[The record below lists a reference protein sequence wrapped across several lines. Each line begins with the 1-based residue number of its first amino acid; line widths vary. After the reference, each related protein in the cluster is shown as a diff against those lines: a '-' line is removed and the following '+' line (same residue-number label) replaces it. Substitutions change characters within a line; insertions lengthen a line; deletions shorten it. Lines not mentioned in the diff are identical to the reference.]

1 MTTSRLASYPYQ
13 ITDREQQ
20 NLLKTIDYTQIN
32 SVPEIWPILAAQC
45 GSVVCLKAPH
55 SEPAISLTYQEVA
68 NQIQLFATGLQ
79 SLGIQPG
86 RSLAKPLGTRIA
98 LFADNSPRW
107 LIADQG
113 IMSIGAFKAVRSS
126 QADTQELLSILDN
139 SRAQILV
146 VEDLKTLNRL
156 SSHLVG
162 LSMNL
167 IILLSDE
174 QSDLNLSIRVINFSQ
189 AIELG
194 RNATFKPITI
204 KKTDLATLIY
214 TSGTSGNPKG
224 VMLSHGNLLHQI
236 NTCGTVIR
244 CDPGLEVLSILPS
257 WHSYERSCE
266 YYLLSQGCTQIYTN
280 IRYFKQDLKDY
291 QPKLIIVV
299 PRLLESLYEGIQ
311 KQFREQ
317 SASQQKLVN
326 TFLNLSKKY
335 IEAQRIVTGLSL
347 DCLEPTFSQKL
358 QARAQMLVLAPL
370 HAIADKLVYT
380 KIRAATG
387 GKIQNMISG
396 GGSLAKHLDLF
407 FEIVGINVLVGYG
420 LTETAPITNVRRPW
434 QNLRLTSGK
443 PLPGTEIKIVDIET
457 RQPVPI
463 GHKGLVLIR
472 GPQVMRGYYRDAEA
486 TAKAID
492 PDGWFNSGDLG
503 MLTAN
508 NDLTITG
515 RAKDTIVLSNGENIE
530 PTLIEDACLRSQYI
544 SQIVLVG
551 QDQKSLGAMIVP
563 NLEALQQWATSQNLP
578 LDFAASIESKD
589 LNQSQITNLFREE
602 LNREVKNRPGYR
614 ADDSAQPTLRERIAR
629 IELIAE
635 PFSIENGL
643 LTQTMKIRRPVVMER
658 YHSLINE
665 MFTR

>member
-20 NLLKTIDYTQIN
+20 NLLKTIDYTQVN

-55 SEPAISLTYQEVA
+55 SEPAISMTYQEVA

-86 RSLAKPLGTRIA
+86 RSIA

-113 IMSIGAFKAVRSS
+113 IMSMGAFNAVRSS
-126 QADTQELLSILDN
+126 QAETQELLSILDN

-146 VEDLKTLNRL
+146 VEDLKTLNKL
-156 SSHLVG
+156 SPHLVAPTIS
-162 LSMNL
+162 LVV
-167 IILLSDE
+167 LLSDE
-174 QSDLNLSIRVINFSQ
+174 QPDLDLSIATINFNQ
-189 AIELG
+189 IIELG
-194 RNATFKPITI
+194 RSATFTPIAI

-311 KQFREQ
+311 KQFCEQ
-317 SASQQKLVN
+317 SPSQQKLVN
-326 TFLNLSKKY
+326 TCLNLSKKY
-335 IEAQRIVTGLSL
+335 IEARRIVAGLSL
-347 DCLEPTFSQKL
+347 DCLAPTLIQKL
-358 QARAQMLVLAPL
+358 QAYAQMLILAPL

-457 RQPVPI
+457 YQPVPI

-530 PTLIEDACLRSQYI
+530 PTPIEDACLRSQYV
-544 SQIVLVG
+544 SQIVMVG

-578 LDFAASIESKD
+578 LDFAAESIESKY
-589 LNQSQITNLFREE
+589 LNQNQIINLFREE

-614 ADDSAQPTLRERIAR
+614 ADDRIAT

-658 YHSLINE
+658 YHGLIDE

>member
-1 MTTSRLASYPYQ
+1 MTLTKLANDTYAM
-13 ITDREQQ
+13 TDRERQ
-20 NLLKTIDYTQIN
+20 NLGKTINYSKLN
-32 SVPEIWPILAAQC
+32 SLPEMWSIVAAKA
-45 GSVVCLKAPH
+45 GSVVALNSPH
-55 SEPAISLTYQEVA
+55 SKPAISLTYQEVA
-68 NQIQLFATGLQ
+68 TQIKLFATGLQ
-79 SLGIQPG
+79 SLGVEQHTAVAI
-86 RSLAKPLGTRIA
+86 
-98 LFADNSPRW
+98 FADNSPRW

-113 IMSIGAFKAVRSS
+113 TMLMGAFNAVRSS
-126 QADTQELLSILDN
+126 QADTQELVSILEN
-139 SRAQILV
+139 SGAKVLV
-146 VEDLKTLNRL
+146 VEDIKTLKKL
-156 SSHLVG
+156 SSKLVELQIG
-162 LSMNL
+162 L

-174 QSDLNLSIRVINFSQ
+174 NSDLDLPIKTINFTQ
-189 AIELG
+189 AIDLG
-194 RNATFKPITI
+194 RSATFTPVAI

-236 NTCGTVIR
+236 NTCGTVIPAY
-244 CDPGLEVLSILPS
+244 PGLEVLSILPS

-291 QPKLIIVV
+291 QPKCIVVV

-326 TFLNLSKKY
+326 TCLDLSKKY
-335 IEAQRIVTGLSL
+335 VEARRIVQGLSL
-347 DCLEPTFSQKL
+347 ECLQPSLSQKL
-358 QARAQMLVLAPL
+358 RATAQMSILAPL

-387 GKIQNMISG
+387 GKIQNLISG

-420 LTETAPITNVRRPW
+420 LTETSPITHVRRPW
-434 QNLRLTSGK
+434 QNIRLTSGK

-457 RQPVPI
+457 HQPVAI
-463 GHKGLVLIR
+463 GQKGLVLLR
-472 GPQVMRGYYRDAEA
+472 GPQVMQGYYRNPEA

-492 PDGWFNSGDLG
+492 PEGWFNSGDLG
-503 MLTAN
+503 VLTVN

-530 PTLIEDACLRSQYI
+530 PTPIEDACLRSQYI

-551 QDQKSLGAMIVP
+551 QDQKSLGALIVP
-563 NLEALQQWATSQNLP
+563 NSEALQVWLNSQNLP
-578 LDFAASIESKD
+578 LESATDVNNPQVLD
-589 LNQSQITNLFREE
+589 LLRDE
-602 LNREVKNRPGYR
+602 LSREVKNRPGYR
-614 ADDSAQPTLRERIAR
+614 ADDKIAV
-629 IELIAE
+629 IKLIAE

-658 YHSLINE
+658 YHGMIDE
-665 MFTR
+665 MFAR

>member
-1 MTTSRLASYPYQ
+1 MTTTRLANYPYQ
-13 ITDREQQ
+13 ITDREGQ
-20 NLLKTIDYTQIN
+20 NLVQTIDYSQIN
-32 SVPEIWPILAAQC
+32 GIPEIWEIVAAKY
-45 GSVVCLKAPH
+45 GKTVAVKAPH
-55 SEPAISLTYQEVA
+55 SKPEIELTYQELA
-68 NQIQLFATGLQ
+68 SQIKLFATGLQ
-79 SLGIQPG
+79 SLGIQPLTG
-86 RSLAKPLGTRIA
+86 VA

-113 IMSIGAFKAVRSS
+113 IMLTGAFNAVRSS
-126 QADTQELLSILDN
+126 QAETQELYSILDN
-139 SRAQILV
+139 SGAQALV
-146 VEDLKTLNRL
+146 VEDIKTLEKLTHKL
-156 SSHLVG
+156 SELPIS
-162 LSMNL
+162 L

-174 QSDLNLSIRVINFSQ
+174 ICDLDIAIKIVNFSQ
-189 AIELG
+189 TIELG
-194 RNATFKPITI
+194 RTTEFAPVALNKS
-204 KKTDLATLIY
+204 DLATLIY

-224 VMLSHGNLLHQI
+224 VMLSHANLLHQV
-236 NTCGTVIR
+236 NTCGTVIPGS
-244 CDPGLEVLSILPS
+244 PGLRVLSILPS

-291 QPKLIIVV
+291 RPNCIVVV
-299 PRLLESLYEGIQ
+299 PRLLESLYEGIG

-317 SASQQKLVN
+317 SPTQQKLVN
-326 TFLNLSKKY
+326 TFLDLSKKY
-335 IEAQRIVTGLSL
+335 IEAKRIVEGLSL
-347 DCLEPTFSQKL
+347 ECLAPSLSQKL
-358 QARAQMLVLAPL
+358 TARAQVSILAPI

-387 GKIQNMISG
+387 GEIQNLISG

-407 FEIVGINVLVGYG
+407 FEIVGLNVLVGYG

-457 RQPVPI
+457 RKPVSI
-463 GHKGLVLIR
+463 GQKGLVLIR
-472 GPQVMRGYYRDAEA
+472 GPQVMQGYYRDPEA

-492 PDGWFNSGDLG
+492 PEGWFNSGDLG

-530 PTLIEDACLRSQYI
+530 PTPIEDACLRSQYI

-551 QDQKSLGAMIVP
+551 QDQKSLGALIVP
-563 NLEALQQWATSQNLP
+563 NLEALQLWATNRALPADLTVNLDNSQL
-578 LDFAASIESKD
+578 LD
-589 LNQSQITNLFREE
+589 LFREE

-614 ADDSAQPTLRERIAR
+614 VDDKIAV
-629 IELIAE
+629 IKLIPE

-658 YHSLINE
+658 YHGMIDE
-665 MFTR
+665 MFAR

>member
-1 MTTSRLASYPYQ
+1 MTITKLANDTYAM
-13 ITDREQQ
+13 TDRERQ
-20 NLLKTIDYTQIN
+20 NLKLTIDYSKIN
-32 SVPEIWPILAAQC
+32 YLPEMWPILAAKC
-45 GSVVCLKAPH
+45 GSVVAFNSPH
-55 SEPAISLTYQEVA
+55 SKPPISLTYQEVA
-68 NQIQLFATGLQ
+68 TQIQLFATGLQ
-79 SLGIQPG
+79 NLGIQPHTG
-86 RSLAKPLGTRIA
+86 VA

-113 IMSIGAFKAVRSS
+113 IMLSGAFNAVRSS
-126 QADTQELLSILDN
+126 QADTQELLSILAN
-139 SRAQILV
+139 SQAKVLV
-146 VEDLKTLNRL
+146 IEDIKTLKKL
-156 SSHLVG
+156 SDKLVD
-162 LSMNL
+162 LSISL

-174 QSDLNLSIRVINFSQ
+174 NSDLDLPIKLINFSQ
-189 AIELG
+189 AIDLG
-194 RNATFKPITI
+194 RSATFQPVAL

-224 VMLSHGNLLHQI
+224 VMLSHGNLLHQV
-236 NTCGTVIR
+236 NTCGTVIPGY
-244 CDPGLEVLSILPS
+244 PGLEVLSILPS

-266 YYLLSQGCTQIYTN
+266 YYLLSQGSTQIYTN

-291 QPKLIIVV
+291 QPKCIVVV

-326 TFLNLSKKY
+326 TCLDLSKKY
-335 IEAQRIVTGLSL
+335 IEARRIVQGLSL
-347 DCLEPTFSQKL
+347 ECLAPTLSQKL
-358 QARAQMLVLAPL
+358 QARAQMSILAPL

-407 FEIVGINVLVGYG
+407 FEIVGINVIVGYG
-420 LTETAPITNVRRPW
+420 LTETSPITHVRRPW
-434 QNLRLTSGK
+434 QNIRLTSGK

-457 RQPVPI
+457 RQPVSI
-463 GHKGLVLIR
+463 GQKGLVLIR
-472 GPQVMRGYYRDAEA
+472 GPQVMQGYYRDPEA

-492 PDGWFNSGDLG
+492 PEGWFNSGDLG
-503 MLTAN
+503 MLTPN

-530 PTLIEDACLRSQYI
+530 PTPIEDACLRSQYV

-551 QDQKSLGAMIVP
+551 QDQKSLGALIVP
-563 NLEALQQWATSQNLP
+563 NSETLQVWLESKNLP
-578 LDFAASIESKD
+578 LDAATNPDS
-589 LNQSQITNLFREE
+589 SQILDLFRDE
-602 LNREVKNRPGYR
+602 LSREVKDRPGYR
-614 ADDSAQPTLRERIAR
+614 ADDKIAV
-629 IELIAE
+629 IKLVLE

-658 YHSLINE
+658 YHGMIDE
-665 MFTR
+665 MFAR

>member
-1 MTTSRLASYPYQ
+1 MTISRLASYPYQ

-32 SVPEIWPILAAQC
+32 SVPEIWSILAVKC

-55 SEPAISLTYQEVA
+55 SEPAVRLTYQEVA
-68 NQIQLFATGLQ
+68 TQIKLFATGLQ
-79 SLGIQPG
+79 SLGIQPYQ
-86 RSLAKPLGTRIA
+86 AIA

-113 IMSIGAFKAVRSS
+113 IMSIGAFNAVRSS
-126 QADTQELLSILDN
+126 QAETQELLSILDN
-139 SRAQILV
+139 SKARILV
-146 VEDLKTLNRL
+146 VEDLKTLYKLTPQLL
-156 SSHLVG
+156 SPSI
-162 LSMNL
+162 SL

-174 QSDLNLSIRVINFSQ
+174 QPDLELSIPAINFTQ
-189 AIELG
+189 IIELG
-194 RNATFKPITI
+194 RSATFKPIAI

-236 NTCGTVIR
+236 NTCGTVIL

-280 IRYFKQDLKDY
+280 IRHFKQDLKDY
-291 QPKLIIVV
+291 RPKLIIVV

-317 SASQQKLVN
+317 PASRQKLVN

-335 IEAQRIVTGLSL
+335 VEARRIVQGLSL
-347 DCLEPTFSQKL
+347 DCLAPTLSQKL
-358 QARAQMLVLAPL
+358 QAYAQMSILAPL

-443 PLPGTEIKIVDIET
+443 PLPGTEIKIVDLET

-472 GPQVMRGYYRDAEA
+472 GPQVMQGYYRDAQA
-486 TAKAID
+486 TAQAID

-530 PTLIEDACLRSQYI
+530 PTPIEDACLRSQYI

-563 NLEALQQWATSQNLP
+563 NLEALQQWAISQNLP
-578 LDFAASIESKD
+578 LDFSGSIASEYF
-589 LNQSQITNLFREE
+589 NQNQIINLFREE
-602 LNREVKNRPGYR
+602 LNREVKDRPGYR
-614 ADDSAQPTLRERIAR
+614 ADDRIVKV
-629 IELIAE
+629 ELIAE

-658 YHSLINE
+658 YRNLINQ
-665 MFTR
+665 MFDR

>member
-32 SVPEIWPILAAQC
+32 SVPEIWPILAAKC
-45 GSVVCLKAPH
+45 GSVVCLNAPH

-86 RSLAKPLGTRIA
+86 RSIA

-113 IMSIGAFKAVRSS
+113 IMSVGAFNAVRSS
-126 QADTQELLSILDN
+126 QAETQELLSILDN
-139 SRAQILV
+139 SKAQILV
-146 VEDLKTLNRL
+146 VEDLKTLNKL
-156 SSHLVG
+156 SPHLVSPSIG
-162 LSMNL
+162 L

-174 QSDLNLSIRVINFSQ
+174 QPDLDLSIATINFTQ
-189 AIELG
+189 IIELG
-194 RNATFKPITI
+194 RSATFKPIAI
-204 KKTDLATLIY
+204 EKTDLATLIY

-335 IEAQRIVTGLSL
+335 IEARRIVAGLSL
-347 DCLEPTFSQKL
+347 DCLAPTLIQKL
-358 QARAQMLVLAPL
+358 QAYTQMLILAPL

-463 GHKGLVLIR
+463 GQKGLVLIR

-486 TAKAID
+486 TAQAID
-492 PDGWFNSGDLG
+492 PDGWFNGGDLG

-530 PTLIEDACLRSQYI
+530 PTPIEDACLRSQYV

-563 NLEALQQWATSQNLP
+563 SLEALQQWATSQNLP
-578 LDFAASIESKD
+578 LDFAAESIESKD
-589 LNQSQITNLFREE
+589 LNQPQIINLFREE

-614 ADDSAQPTLRERIAR
+614 ADDRIAR

-665 MFTR
+665 MFFR

>member
-1 MTTSRLASYPYQ
+1 MTTTRLANYPYQ
-13 ITDREQQ
+13 ITDREGQ
-20 NLLKTIDYTQIN
+20 NLIQTIDYSQIN
-32 SVPEIWPILAAQC
+32 SIPEIWSIVAAKC
-45 GSVVCLKAPH
+45 GDVVALNAPH
-55 SEPAISLTYQEVA
+55 SKPEISFTYQEVA
-68 NQIQLFATGLQ
+68 TQVKLFATGLQ
-79 SLGIQPG
+79 SLGIQPHTG
-86 RSLAKPLGTRIA
+86 VA

-113 IMSIGAFKAVRSS
+113 IMLAGAFNAVRSS
-126 QADTQELLSILDN
+126 QAENQELLSILAN
-139 SRAQILV
+139 SGAQALV
-146 VEDLKTLNRL
+146 VEDIKTLEKI
-156 SSHLVG
+156 SDKLVD
-162 LSMNL
+162 LPINV

-174 QSDLNLSIRVINFSQ
+174 QADLDSPIKIVNFTQ
-189 AIELG
+189 TILIG
-194 RNATFKPITI
+194 RSGNFNPVAL

-236 NTCGTVIR
+236 NTCGTVIPAY
-244 CDPGLEVLSILPS
+244 PGLEVLSILPS

-291 QPKLIIVV
+291 RPKCMVVV

-326 TFLNLSKKY
+326 TFLDLSKKY
-335 IEAQRIVTGLSL
+335 IEARRIVQGLSL
-347 DCLEPTFSQKL
+347 ECLEPSLSQKL
-358 QARAQMLVLAPL
+358 NARAQMSILAPI
-370 HAIADKLVYT
+370 HAIADRLVYT
-380 KIRAATG
+380 KIRSATG
-387 GKIQNMISG
+387 GKIENLISG

-407 FEIVGINVLVGYG
+407 FEIVGINILVGYG

-443 PLPGTEIKIVDIET
+443 PLPGTEIKIVDVET
-457 RQPVPI
+457 RKPVSI
-463 GHKGLVLIR
+463 GQKGLVLIR
-472 GPQVMRGYYRDAEA
+472 GPQVMQGYYRDPEA

-492 PDGWFNSGDLG
+492 SEGWFNSGDLG
-503 MLTAN
+503 MLTVN

-530 PTLIEDACLRSQYI
+530 PTPIEDACLRSQYV

-551 QDQKSLGAMIVP
+551 QDQKSLGALIVP
-563 NLEALQQWATSQNLP
+563 NSETLQAWLESQNLP
-578 LDFAASIESKD
+578 LDAIDPDSR
-589 LNQSQITNLFREE
+589 QILDLFRDE

-614 ADDSAQPTLRERIAR
+614 ADDKIAV
-629 IELIAE
+629 IKLISE

-658 YHSLINE
+658 YHGMINE
-665 MFTR
+665 MFAR